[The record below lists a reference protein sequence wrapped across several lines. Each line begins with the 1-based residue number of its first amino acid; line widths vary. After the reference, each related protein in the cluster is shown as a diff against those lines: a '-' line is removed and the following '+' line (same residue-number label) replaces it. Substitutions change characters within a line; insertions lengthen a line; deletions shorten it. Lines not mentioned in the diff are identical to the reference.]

1 MSVEDAAT
9 TALVVAVAS
18 VEATV
23 DATTTVVVAAVYAHM
38 TSALLLESAVSDSP
52 KKTTP
57 VCVEWA
63 PVVAVVVQ

>member
-9 TALVVAVAS
+9 TALVVAVPS

-38 TSALLLESAVSDSP
+38 TSAVVPAAVDA
-52 KKTTP
+52 TTT
-57 VCVEWA
+57 V
-63 PVVAVVVQ
+63 VVAAV